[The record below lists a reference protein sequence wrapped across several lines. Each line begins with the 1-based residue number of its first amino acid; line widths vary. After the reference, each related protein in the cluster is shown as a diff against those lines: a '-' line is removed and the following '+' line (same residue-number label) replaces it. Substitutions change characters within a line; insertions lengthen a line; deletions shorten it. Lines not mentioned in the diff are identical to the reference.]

1 MMIGFSDYDELY
13 LGYLTAGEIFHMT
26 GNTKITLSLIVPYS
40 TVTYDKLRI
49 LSKAVLGYCKR
60 IGRKDIS

>member
-1 MMIGFSDYDELY
+1 
-13 LGYLTAGEIFHMT
+13 MT